1 MKQVSSTVYNGKY
14 FSTFLKS
21 PDFSHRVNSSQ
32 FKRKYHE
39 TALLVPINDR
49 TRLVDFGCGDGD
61 FCFFLDC
68 TYKPTVV
75 GIDYSKDAIKI
86 CQTKLHNYKKNSN
99 PKAKIK
105 FYNRNN
111 NQLPKLKNIDY
122 VFALD
127 VFEHLY
133 DHEIKTILK
142 TFESWNR
149 NSKIIIHTDNT
160 VYLKYVAWFFDLLEI
175 VIKKTPLKDIQH
187 RYQLNSKMH
196 INLTNP
202 WILKKKMKMWGYQE
216 NMRYFPQANDQTI
229 SSQLGE
235 LGKIKIINNSIKTIL
250 RHFSFLA
257 PSFYAIYEKTTY

>member
-1 MKQVSSTVYNGKY
+1 MKQVSSVVYNSKY

-21 PDFSHRVNSSQ
+21 PDFSHPVNGNQ

-39 TALLVPINDR
+39 TALLLPISTS

-61 FCFFLDC
+61 YCFYLDC
-68 TYKPTVV
+68 IYKPTIV

-86 CQTKLHNYKKNSN
+86 CQTKLKNYKKYTN

-111 NQLPKLKNIDY
+111 NQLPKLKHIDY

-142 TFESWNR
+142 SFESWNH
-149 NSKIIIHTDNT
+149 NIKIIIHTDNT
-160 VYLKYVAWFFDLLEI
+160 IYLNYVAWIFDLLEI
-175 VIKKTPLKDIQH
+175 LIKKTSLKEIRR

-196 INLTNP
+196 VNLTNP
-202 WILKKKMKMWGYQE
+202 WILARKMKKWGYRE
-216 NMRYFPQANDQTI
+216 NKRWFPQANDQTI
-229 SSQLGE
+229 ISQLGE
-235 LGKIKIINNSIKTIL
+235 LGKIKLINKGIKTIL
-250 RHFSFLA
+250 KHCNFLA
-257 PSFYAIYEKTTY
+257 PSFYAVYEKTT